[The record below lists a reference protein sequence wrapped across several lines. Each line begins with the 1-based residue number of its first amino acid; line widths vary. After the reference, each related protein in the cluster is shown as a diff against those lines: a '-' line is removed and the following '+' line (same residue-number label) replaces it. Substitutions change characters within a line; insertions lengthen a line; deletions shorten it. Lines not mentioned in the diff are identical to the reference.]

1 MSQTSN
7 KSDELSVSL
16 SLINDKLNF
25 IAKADDD
32 MSVAI
37 DYIPPYGDNLG
48 FTSLELLLMSL
59 SSCYGSSMLLLL
71 RKMGKTILG
80 FEIQASGRRRSVH
93 PTSFE
98 KINLEVTIKS
108 EDVTPEDIAK
118 AAKISEDSLCPVYDM
133 LRNNVEIDPTFSII

>member
-1 MSQTSN
+1 MSTTSN

-25 IAKADDD
+25 IAKADGD
-32 MSVAI
+32 MTVAI
-37 DYIPPYGDNLG
+37 DYVPPFGDNLG

-71 RKMGKTILG
+71 RKMNKTILG
-80 FEIQASGRRRSVH
+80 FEIQASGKRRSVH

-98 KINLEVTIKS
+98 KIKLEVTIKS
-108 EDVTPEDIAK
+108 EDVKPEDLSR

-133 LRNNVEIDPTFSII
+133 LRNNVEIETSFFII